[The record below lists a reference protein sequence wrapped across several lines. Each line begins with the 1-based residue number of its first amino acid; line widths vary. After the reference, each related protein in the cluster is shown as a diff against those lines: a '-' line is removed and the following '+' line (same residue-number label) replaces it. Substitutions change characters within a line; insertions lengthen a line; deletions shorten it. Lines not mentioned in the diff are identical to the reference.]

1 MKAEST
7 ISESSLAEPP
17 PSRAQAWWLA
27 SRPKTLLLALSPVAV
42 GTAVAWEAGGARLGA
57 ALAALAGAMC
67 LQVGANF
74 VNDFADAESGADT
87 EERQGPARAV
97 QRGWLSSQQMRRAA
111 ALVFGLA
118 FAIGVYLVWLG
129 GWPILV
135 AGLLSIAAGYAYT
148 AGPYPLGYHGLGDVA
163 VFVFFG
169 LVAVCG
175 TVWVQLGELPS
186 QAWLAAIPVGA
197 LATAVLCVN
206 NLRDIDTDRAAGK
219 RTLAVRFGATGARI
233 EYTLLV
239 TVALIV
245 PLVYVFLVDGVAW
258 LPVICAPPAY
268 RLIKTAWRENGAALN
283 ALLERTARLALI
295 FSALFALGI
304 AFS

>member
-1 MKAEST
+1 MG
-7 ISESSLAEPP
+7 P
-17 PSRAQAWWLA
+17 PSC
-27 SRPKTLLLALSPVAV
+27 S
-42 GTAVAWEAGGARLGA
+42 
-57 ALAALAGAMC
+57 
-67 LQVGANF
+67 
-74 VNDFADAESGADT
+74 
-87 EERQGPARAV
+87 
-97 QRGWLSSQQMRRAA
+97 
-111 ALVFGLA
+111 GLA
-118 FAIGVYLVWLG
+118 FAIGIYLVAVG

-175 TVWVQLGELPS
+175 TVWVQLGELPA
-186 QAWLAAIPVGA
+186 QAWLAAVPVGA

-206 NLRDIDTDRAAGK
+206 NLRDIETDRIAGK
-219 RTLAVRFGATGARI
+219 RTLAVRFGAAGART

-239 TVALIV
+239 GGALLVPVA
-245 PLVYVFLVDGVAW
+245 YVVLHGGVAW
-258 LPVICAPPAY
+258 LPVLCMPPAF
-268 RLIKTAWRENGAALN
+268 RLVRAAWRESGAALN
-283 ALLERTARLALI
+283 LLLERTARLALV